1 MAKILALLCVFGV
14 FCVEGC
20 STDDEPKASV
30 VSSWNEVGD
39 LESQSI
45 KTVEA
50 MDNLFRL
57 ACFELRLTGHGDTA
71 DQVCRD
77 WNNQFRGMILRAGR
91 GEEALGDHSPLSPW
105 LAVTCITL
113 KQLLG
118 DFTYQA
124 LHLDDLEILNFG
136 LPVTFDPHADS
147 VWCNEEPQ
155 TPCRDEYREHSS
167 LVQGVVS
174 YWLAWGVCTG
184 ATWGAGAI
192 TFVCTPVGMVAE
204 KVMLKTAAPKISD
217 RVWDH
222 YN

>member
-1 MAKILALLCVFGV
+1 MPRLLWLLSLVFLLATPTNAATPNRRVVAAVRAADTL
-14 FCVEGC
+14 ERQ
-20 STDDEPKASV
+20 SV
-30 VSSWNEVGD
+30 
-39 LESQSI
+39 

-57 ACFELRLTGHGDTA
+57 ACFELRITGHGDAA

-77 WNNQFRGMILRAGR
+77 WQGRFRGMILRAGR

-113 KQLLG
+113 KELLG
-118 DFTYQA
+118 DWVYVS

-136 LPVTFDPHADS
+136 LPVMFDPHADS

-155 TPCRDEYREHSS
+155 TPCRDEYREHAGP
-167 LVQGVVS
+167 VIGVTS

-192 TFVCTPVGMVAE
+192 TFICTPVGMVTE
-204 KVMLKTAAPKISD
+204 RVVLVSVAPKISD
-217 RVWDH
+217 FVWDH